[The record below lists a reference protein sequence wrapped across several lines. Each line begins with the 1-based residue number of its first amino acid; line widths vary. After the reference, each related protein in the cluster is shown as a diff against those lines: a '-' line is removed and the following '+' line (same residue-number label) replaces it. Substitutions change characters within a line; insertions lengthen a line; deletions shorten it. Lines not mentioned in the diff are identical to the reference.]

1 MWTVA
6 DLVETVARR
15 GDDAVLAVVRGE
27 SVEALSGRD
36 LADLVRRLA
45 RGLRERGIAAGDP
58 VFLIGPNSAP
68 WVIVRLATALIGAL
82 PVAADDQSSAAEIAS
97 MVADSGPRIAFAS
110 AAHAQHLRNVDTE
123 FPLYKLDED
132 GAGDGAAWRDLLAA
146 EPLAEQPA
154 LTADAPAMIV
164 YTSGT
169 TGAPK
174 SFALTNANMAANV
187 EALLTARVIGPSDRV
202 LLPLPLHHVFPLLV
216 GMLTTLATGATL
228 VFPAAP
234 TGPQIAAA
242 LRLAKV
248 TVIVGVPR
256 LYSAL
261 LGGVE
266 ARVAARGGFA
276 RALFGGMLAVSV
288 AARRRGLRIGRA
300 LFGKLHAQVGPD
312 LRLMVSGGAKLEATV
327 IWQLE
332 GLGWEVLSGYGLA
345 ETASMFTGNLPARKR
360 IGSEG
365 RPLGAGE
372 IRIAEPDAEGVGEIQ
387 LRGAN
392 VFAGY
397 RDNPAANQAA
407 FTPDG
412 WFRTGDLGTLDAERF
427 LTVTGRLKEQL
438 VLGGGKKIM
447 PEELERHYA
456 AAIYIQEVAVLER
469 EGKLVALVVPDAA
482 ALRAAGMTRPE
493 DAVRVALA
501 EQAQSLPAYQRVAG
515 FALSR
520 EPLPR
525 TRLGKYQR
533 FLLPK
538 LYDAVL
544 RGETRERPKALSPED
559 LALVGVPPASEI
571 WALLSSRYAD
581 KGITLD
587 SNLALDLGLDS
598 LEWMT
603 VTLELEARLKMPVTE
618 DMIAEAATVR
628 DLIAVITAALD
639 AEPGSRPAVSLNA
652 AALDVEHW
660 VRPTGPALVALG
672 LLLYG
677 INWLTMRLMFR
688 LRATG
693 QENIP
698 NDGPFILIAN
708 HASDLDPLAIA
719 AALSWWRLRRIYW
732 AGDIGRLFQ
741 YGWQRLFARASH
753 MFPVNERSPAST
765 LGNAKTVLGRGRAL
779 VWFPESWRTP
789 NGEMQ
794 RFLPGIGLLLS
805 DRPVAVVP
813 AYVDGS
819 FAALPRTARWP
830 RPHPIRVRFGPP
842 ISADTIRALTKD
854 PEPVQRIVALLQ
866 SKVADLEPH
875 ALGSVSKAP
884 HME

>member
-15 GDDAVLAVVRGE
+15 GDDPVLATVRGD
-27 SVEALSGRD
+27 SVEALSGRE

-45 RGLRERGIAAGDP
+45 RGLRERGIGPGDP
-58 VFLIGPNSAP
+58 VFLVGPNGAP
-68 WVIVRLATALIGAL
+68 WVIVRLATALIGAV
-82 PVAADDQSSAAEIAS
+82 PVAADDQSSAAEIAAI
-97 MVADSGPRIAFAS
+97 VADSAPRIAFAS

-132 GAGDGAAWRDLLAA
+132 GGDAAAPWRGLLAA
-146 EPLAEQPA
+146 EPLAEPPA
-154 LTADAPAMIV
+154 LAADAPAMMI

-174 SFALTNANMAANV
+174 SFALTNANVAANI
-187 EALLTARVIGPSDRV
+187 EALLAARVIGQADGV

-242 LRLAKV
+242 LRAAKV

-261 LGGVE
+261 LGGIE
-266 ARVAARGGFA
+266 ARVAARGLFA
-276 RALFGGMLAVSV
+276 RALFHGMLALSV
-288 AARRRGLRIGRA
+288 AARRRGLRIGRR
-300 LFGKLHAQVGPD
+300 LFGRLHAQVGPD
-312 LRLMVSGGAKLEATV
+312 LRLMVSGGAKLEAPL
-327 IWQLE
+327 IWRLE
-332 GLGWEVLSGYGLA
+332 GLGWNVLSGYGLA
-345 ETASMFTGNLPARKR
+345 ETASMFTGNLPRRKR

-397 RDNPAANQAA
+397 RNNPAANQTA

-412 WFRTGDLGTLDAERF
+412 WFRTGDLGTLDPEGF

-456 AAIYIQEVAVLER
+456 AATFIQEIAVLER
-469 EGKLVALVVPDAA
+469 DGKLVALVVPDAA

-501 EQAQSLPAYQRVAG
+501 EQAQSLPGYQRVAG
-515 FALSR
+515 FALAR
-520 EPLPR
+520 DPLPR

-533 FLLPK
+533 FLLPT

-544 RGETRERPKALSPED
+544 RGEAREKPKPLSPED
-559 LALVGVPPASEI
+559 QALVDVSPAREI
-571 WALLSSRYAD
+571 WTLLSSRYGE

-587 SNLALDLGLDS
+587 SNLALDLGIDS

-603 VTLELEARLKMPVTE
+603 VSLELEARLQVQLTE
-618 DMIAEAATVR
+618 DMIAEAASVR
-628 DLIAVITAALD
+628 DLITVITAAR
-639 AEPGSRPAVSLNA
+639 AGEPGSRPAAAPNS
-652 AALDVEHW
+652 AALDVQQW
-660 VRPTGPALVALG
+660 VRPNGPGLIVLG
-672 LLLYG
+672 LLLYS
-677 INWLTMRLMFR
+677 INWLAMRLMFR

-698 NDGPFILIAN
+698 AEGPFVVIAN
-708 HASDLDPLAIA
+708 HASDLDPPAIA
-719 AALSWWRLRRIYW
+719 AALSWPRLRRVYW
-732 AGDIGRLFQ
+732 AADIGRLFRH
-741 YGWQRLFARASH
+741 GWQRLFARASH
-753 MFPVNERSPAST
+753 IFPVNERSTAST
-765 LGNAKTVLGRGRAL
+765 LGNAKAVLDRGRAV

-789 NGEMQ
+789 DGEVQ
-794 RFLPGIGLLLS
+794 RFLPGIGILLTE
-805 DRPVAVVP
+805 RPVAVVP
-813 AYVDGS
+813 AYIDGS

-830 RPHPIRVRFGPP
+830 RPRPIHVRFGPP
-842 ISADTIRALTKD
+842 IPAETIRALAVE
-854 PEPVQRIVALLQ
+854 PEPVQRIVSLLQ
-866 SKVADLEPH
+866 SSVVELAGRAKGP
-875 ALGSVSKAP
+875 VSKAA
-884 HME
+884 HFD